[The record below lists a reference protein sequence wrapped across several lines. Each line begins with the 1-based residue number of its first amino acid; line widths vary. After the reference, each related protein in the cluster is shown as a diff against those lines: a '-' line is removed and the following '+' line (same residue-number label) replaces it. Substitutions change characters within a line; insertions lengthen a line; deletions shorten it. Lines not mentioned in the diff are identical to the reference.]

1 MKILVISDY
10 EKFHTVRPEA
20 EIFISLA
27 QRGYDIT
34 IMTKGHYDYVSR
46 FKENGIRV
54 IDFHP
59 EKKLD
64 AQEVAFIRKELE
76 TSHYDVMHMYNNVA
90 MMNGLKAAKGID
102 VTCVLYR
109 GYSANVHWYDPTL
122 YFKLLHPRADYIICN
137 SEGVATI
144 MREKGKVKEEKLITI
159 NKGHELE
166 WYQDVKAHDIR
177 KELGLPGDALMV
189 VLVAN
194 NRTMKGTKYLM
205 EATKYLNPEQNMY
218 IVLVGQDLDN
228 EESMNILKGS
238 PFKDHVH
245 FLGFRKE
252 ALNIV
257 KSCDIFLLT
266 SIKGESITKSVIE
279 AMSLGLAPVISDI
292 IGNKE
297 LVVHEESGLIV
308 ASKDSKG
315 FAEALTRL
323 YENRDLLTK
332 IKRNAPQRIATR
344 LSHEQ
349 TVDKYEEF
357 YNSLKLP
364 GNSTL

>member
-27 QRGYDIT
+27 QRGHDIT
-34 IMTKGHYDYVSR
+34 IMTEGHYDYVAR
-46 FKENGIRV
+46 FKEKDIRV

-64 AQEVAFIRKELE
+64 NTEVQFIRKELQE
-76 TSHYDVMHMYNNVA
+76 GNYDVMHMYNNVA

-144 MREKGKVKEEKLITI
+144 MREKGKVSNDKLVVI
-159 NKGHELE
+159 NKGHKLE
-166 WYQDVKAHDIR
+166 WYEDVEEHDIR
-177 KELGLPGDALMV
+177 KELGLPADALVV

-205 EATKYLNPEQNMY
+205 ESTKFLEPNANMH
-218 IVLVGQDLDN
+218 IVLVGKDLDN
-228 EESMNILKGS
+228 EESISILKDS

-245 FLGFRKE
+245 FLGFRKD

-279 AMSLGLAPVISDI
+279 AMSLGVVPVISDI

-297 LVVHEESGLIV
+297 LVIHEESGLIV
-308 ASKDSKG
+308 PSKDSKG
-315 FAEALTRL
+315 FAVALTRL
-323 YENRDLLTK
+323 YKDRNLLAK
-332 IKRNAPQRIATR
+332 IKANAPQRIATR

-349 TVDKYEEF
+349 TIEKYEEF
-357 YNSLKLP
+357 YSSLGK
-364 GNSTL
+364 

>member
-10 EKFHTVRPEA
+10 KKFHTVRPEA

-27 QRGYDIT
+27 KRGYDIT
-34 IMTKGHYDYVSR
+34 IMTKGNYDYVKR
-46 FKENGIRV
+46 FKENSIRV

-64 AQEVAFIRKELE
+64 SKEVEFIRKELE
-76 TSHYDVMHMYNNVA
+76 SGHYDVMHMYNNVA

-144 MREKGKVKEEKLITI
+144 MREKGKVKDEKLITI
-159 NKGHELE
+159 NKGHKLE
-166 WYQDVKAHDIR
+166 WYQDVEAHDIR
-177 KELGLPGDALMV
+177 KELGLSEDALMV

-205 EATKYLNPEQNMY
+205 EATKFLDPKNNMH
-218 IVLVGQDLDN
+218 IVLVGKDLDN
-228 EESMNILKGS
+228 EESQAILKDS
-238 PFKDHVH
+238 PFKEHVH
-245 FLGFRKE
+245 FLGFRE
-252 ALNIV
+252 DALNIV

-279 AMSLGLAPVISDI
+279 AMSLGVAPVISDI

-297 LVVHEESGLIV
+297 LVVQDESGLIV
-308 ASKDSKG
+308 PSKNSKG
-315 FAEALTRL
+315 FADALTRL
-323 YENRDLLTK
+323 YSDRELLSK
-332 IKRNAPQRIATR
+332 IKTNAPKRIATR
-344 LSHEQ
+344 LSHDQ

-357 YNSLKLP
+357 YKSLRK
-364 GNSTL
+364 

>member
-27 QRGYDIT
+27 NRGYDIT
-34 IMTKGHYDYVSR
+34 IMTDGKYEYVKR
-46 FKENGIRV
+46 FRENGIKI

-59 EKKLD
+59 RKKLD
-64 AQEVAFIRKELE
+64 KQEVEFIRKELL
-76 TSHYDVMHMYNNVA
+76 SGQYDVMHMYNNVA
-90 MMNGLKAAKGID
+90 MMNGLKAAKDIKL
-102 VTCVLYR
+102 TCVLYR

-122 YFKLLHPRADYIICN
+122 YFKLLHPRADFIICN

-159 NKGHELE
+159 NKGHKLD
-166 WYQDVKAHDIR
+166 WYKDVEGYDIR
-177 KELGLPGDALMV
+177 NELDLPPDAMLV
-189 VLVAN
+189 ILVAN

-205 EATKYLNPEQNMY
+205 EASKSLDTSQNMH
-218 IVLVGQDLDN
+218 ILLVGQDLDN
-228 EESMNILKGS
+228 DENLAILKDS
-238 PFKDHVH
+238 PFKKHVH
-245 FLGFRKE
+245 FLGFRKD

-279 AMSLGLAPVISDI
+279 AMSLGVAPVISDI
-292 IGNKE
+292 VGNKE
-297 LVVHEESGLIV
+297 LVVHEESGIIV
-308 ASKDSKG
+308 KSKDSKG
-315 FAEALTRL
+315 FADALIRL
-323 YENRDLLTK
+323 YNDRNLLNR
-332 IKRNAPQRIATR
+332 IKTNAPKRIETR

-349 TVDKYEEF
+349 TVMKYEEF
-357 YNSLKLP
+357 YDSLKR
-364 GNSTL
+364 

>member
-20 EIFISLA
+20 EIFISLS

-34 IMTKGHYDYVSR
+34 IMTKGQYDYVKR
-46 FKENGIRV
+46 FKENGIKV

-64 AQEVAFIRKELE
+64 KGEVAFIRNELE
-76 TSHYDVMHMYNNVA
+76 TGHYDVMHMFNNVS

-102 VTCVLYR
+102 VVCVLYR

-144 MREKGKVKEEKLITI
+144 MREKGKVSNDKLVVI
-159 NKGHELE
+159 NKGHQLE
-166 WYQDVKAHDIR
+166 WYSDVEEHDIR
-177 KELGLPGDALMV
+177 KELGLPANALMV

-205 EATKYLNPEQNMY
+205 EATKYLDPKSNMH

-228 EESMNILKGS
+228 DENMTILKDS
-238 PFKDHVH
+238 PFKDHLH
-245 FLGFRKE
+245 FLGFRKD

-279 AMSLGLAPVISDI
+279 AMSLGVAPVISDI

-308 ASKDSKG
+308 TSRDSKG
-315 FAEALTRL
+315 FADALNRL
-323 YENRDLLTK
+323 YRDRDLLQK
-332 IKRNAPQRIATR
+332 IKTNAPERIATR

-357 YNSLKLP
+357 YAKLKK
-364 GNSTL
+364 

>member
-10 EKFHTVRPEA
+10 ANFHTVRPEA

-34 IMTKGHYDYVSR
+34 IMTKGHYEYVQR

-64 AQEVAFIRKELE
+64 SSEVAFIRKELLE
-76 TSHYDVMHMYNNVA
+76 NHYDVMHMYNNVA

-102 VTCVLYR
+102 LTCVLYR

-144 MREKGKVKEEKLITI
+144 MREKGKVSPDKLITI
-159 NKGHELE
+159 NKGHRLE
-166 WYQDVKAHDIR
+166 WYADVQEHDIR
-177 KELGLPGDALMV
+177 KELGLPEDALLV

-194 NRTMKGTKYLM
+194 NRNMKGTKYLM
-205 EATKYLNPEQNMY
+205 EATQYLDPATNMH
-218 IVLVGQDLDN
+218 IVMVGKDLDN
-228 EESMNILKGS
+228 EESMSILKNS

-252 ALNIV
+252 ALSIV

-279 AMSLGLAPVISDI
+279 AMSLGVAPVISDI

-297 LVVHEESGLIV
+297 LVIHEESGLIV
-308 ASKDSKG
+308 PSKDSKG
-315 FAEALTRL
+315 FATALSRL
-323 YENRDLLTK
+323 YKDRALLRK
-332 IKRNAPQRIATR
+332 IKTNAPQRITTR

-349 TVDKYEEF
+349 TVEKYEAF
-357 YNSLKLP
+357 YQSLGK
-364 GNSTL
+364 

>member
-34 IMTKGHYDYVSR
+34 IMTKGHYDYVQR

-64 AQEVAFIRKELE
+64 SSEVAFIRKELLE
-76 TSHYDVMHMYNNVA
+76 GNYDVMHMYNNVA

-102 VTCVLYR
+102 ITCVLYR

-144 MREKGKVKEEKLITI
+144 MREKGKVSPEKLVTI
-159 NKGHELE
+159 NKGHKLE
-166 WYQDVKAHDIR
+166 WYADVAEHDIR
-177 KELGLPGDALMV
+177 QELGLTPDAMVV

-205 EATKYLNPEQNMY
+205 EATKSLDPNNNLH
-218 IVLVGQDLDN
+218 IVMVGKDLDN
-228 EESMNILKGS
+228 EESQAILKDS
-238 PFKDHVH
+238 AFRDHVH
-245 FLGFRKE
+245 FLGFRKD

-257 KSCDIFLLT
+257 KSCDVFLLT

-279 AMSLGLAPVISDI
+279 AMSLGVAPVISDI

-297 LVVHEESGLIV
+297 LVIHEESGLIV
-308 ASKDSKG
+308 PSKDSKG
-315 FAEALTRL
+315 FANALTRL
-323 YENRDLLTK
+323 YKDRDLLNQ
-332 IKRNAPQRIATR
+332 IKQNAPQRIATR
-344 LSHEQ
+344 LSHDQ
-349 TVDKYEEF
+349 TVEKYEAF
-357 YNSLKLP
+357 YQSLGK
-364 GNSTL
+364 

>member
-1 MKILVISDY
+1 MKILVLSDY

-34 IMTKGHYDYVSR
+34 IMTKGHYDYVKR
-46 FKENGIRV
+46 FKEHGIRV

-64 AQEVAFIRKELE
+64 NAEVAFIRKELE
-76 TSHYDVMHMYNNVA
+76 TGNYDVMHMFNNVS
-90 MMNGLKAAKGID
+90 MMNGLKAAKNID

-144 MREKGKVKEEKLITI
+144 MREKGKVKPEKLITI
-159 NKGHELE
+159 NKGHKLE
-166 WYQDVKAHDIR
+166 WYADVVEHDIR
-177 KELGLPGDALMV
+177 AELGLTEDAMLV

-205 EATKYLNPEQNMY
+205 EATKSLDPSANMH
-218 IVLVGQDLDN
+218 IVLVGKDLDN
-228 EESMNILKGS
+228 EESMSILKDS
-238 PFKDHVH
+238 PFKSNVH
-245 FLGFRKE
+245 FLGFRKD

-257 KSCDIFLLT
+257 KSCDVFLLT

-279 AMSLGLAPVISDI
+279 AMSLGVAPVISDI

-297 LVVHEESGLIV
+297 LVIEGESGLIV
-308 ASKDSKG
+308 PSKDSKG
-315 FAEALTRL
+315 FAKALTRL
-323 YENRDLLTK
+323 YNDRELLSK
-332 IKRNAPQRIATR
+332 IKTNAPQRIATR
-344 LSHEQ
+344 LGHEQ
-349 TVDKYEEF
+349 TIKKYIEF
-357 YNSLKLP
+357 YESLKK
-364 GNSTL
+364 

>member
-1 MKILVISDY
+1 MKILVLSDY

-27 QRGYDIT
+27 QRGHDIT
-34 IMTKGHYDYVSR
+34 IMTKGHYDYVKR

-54 IDFHP
+54 IDFHS

-64 AQEVAFIRKELE
+64 SAEVDFIKKELE
-76 TSHYDVMHMYNNVA
+76 AGSYDVMHMYNNVS
-90 MMNGLKAAKGID
+90 MMNGLKAAKNID
-102 VTCVLYR
+102 ITCVLYR

-144 MREKGKVKEEKLITI
+144 MREKGKVKPEKLITI
-159 NKGHELE
+159 NKGHKLE
-166 WYQDVKAHDIR
+166 WYQDVQEHDIR
-177 KELGLPGDALMV
+177 DELGLPEDALMV

-205 EATKYLNPEQNMY
+205 EATKHLDANNNMH
-218 IVLVGQDLDN
+218 IVLVGEDLDN
-228 EESMNILKGS
+228 EESITILKDS
-238 PFKDHVH
+238 EFKRNVH
-245 FLGFRKE
+245 FLGFRKD
-252 ALNIV
+252 ALSIV

-279 AMSLGLAPVISDI
+279 AMSLGVAPVISDI

-297 LVVHEESGLIV
+297 LVIQDESGLIV
-308 ASKDSKG
+308 KSMDSKG
-315 FAEALTRL
+315 FADALTRL
-323 YENRDLLTK
+323 YQDRDLLDK
-332 IKRNAPQRIATR
+332 IKTNAPQRIATR
-344 LSHEQ
+344 LGHKQ
-349 TVDKYEEF
+349 TVDKYESF
-357 YNSLKLP
+357 YQSLNK
-364 GNSTL
+364 

>member
-10 EKFHTVRPEA
+10 SDFHTVRPEA

-27 QRGYDIT
+27 KRGYDIT
-34 IMTKGHYDYVSR
+34 IMTDGKYDYVKR

-59 EKKLD
+59 KKKLD
-64 AQEVAFIRKELE
+64 SKEVEFIRKELLAG
-76 TSHYDVMHMYNNVA
+76 HYDVMHMFNNVA

-102 VTCVLYR
+102 LTCVLYR

-159 NKGHELE
+159 NKGHKLE
-166 WYQDVKAHDIR
+166 WYQDVKEHDIR
-177 KELGLPGDALMV
+177 KELGLPDDALMV
-189 VLVAN
+189 ILVAN

-205 EATKYLNPEQNMY
+205 EATKYLEPKSNMH
-218 IVLVGQDLDN
+218 IVLVGRDLDN
-228 EESMNILKGS
+228 EESLAILKNS
-238 PFKDHVH
+238 PFKEHVH
-245 FLGFRKE
+245 FLGFRKD

-257 KSCDIFLLT
+257 KNCDIFLLT

-279 AMSLGLAPVISDI
+279 AMSLGVAPVISDI

-297 LVVHEESGLIV
+297 LVVEEESGLIV
-308 ASKDSKG
+308 PSMDSKG
-315 FAEALTRL
+315 FAEALARL
-323 YENRDLLTK
+323 YNDRELLNT
-332 IKRNAPQRIATR
+332 IKNNAPKRIETR

-349 TVDKYEEF
+349 TVDKYEAF
-357 YNSLKLP
+357 YKSLNK
-364 GNSTL
+364 